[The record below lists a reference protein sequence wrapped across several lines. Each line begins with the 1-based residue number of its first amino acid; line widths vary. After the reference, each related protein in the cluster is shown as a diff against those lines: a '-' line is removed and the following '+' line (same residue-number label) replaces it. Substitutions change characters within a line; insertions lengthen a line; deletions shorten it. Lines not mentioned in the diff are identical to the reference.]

1 MALAIN
7 EEHVDLSGVV
17 TEFAVEQGV
26 RAATRRA
33 TGTPPQPG
41 AEPDR
46 LWKQQAEQG
55 WAGLH
60 LPEEHGGSGF
70 GLPELAVVLE
80 GLGREAGGGPLLPT
94 VVASALV
101 AQYGTAEQQAALL
114 PGLADGSTPASLALT
129 ASVEGGECG
138 ALSGDAGPGI
148 GAVWASLHLIRS
160 GEDIVVLRGETVRV
174 EALDALD
181 PALGIGSVHVDGAG
195 DVLGGAAAAATRLLR
210 TLAAA
215 EAAGGAR
222 ATLDMAL
229 AYAKVREQ
237 FGRTIGSFQA
247 IKHHLAD
254 MLTRSEMAVATA
266 WDAARVV
273 PGPDGS
279 GGDGQAD
286 LAAAVAATVAV
297 RAYLDNARMNIQVHG
312 GIGFTWEH
320 DAHLYLRRAQTLAAL
335 AAPHDEAADE
345 VAARTAAGVRR
356 QYGVSL
362 PPEAEEFRTAAR
374 EFATRYQ
381 GAPEADRRKLALVE
395 GYLQPHWPRPYGR
408 GAGPVEQLVV
418 EQELVGLGLPNL
430 GIGGWV
436 LLTLLQ
442 TASEEQVER
451 WVRPGLLGEYVWC
464 QLFSE
469 PGAGSDAAAVQTRG
483 VRVDGGWRVT
493 GQKVWTSGAQYCQ
506 RGLATIRT
514 NPDAPKH
521 RGITAMVID
530 LTAPEVTVRPLR
542 ELTGQSLFNEVF
554 FDDVFVPDADVVG
567 EPGDGWSVAR
577 ATLANERVSIG
588 GRRSGQAAA
597 ELLRLTDKYRP
608 GDTGLIREIGAL
620 IANELGH
627 ELLNLRAVERAV
639 LGAEPSVEG
648 NVSKL
653 LAAEHGQR
661 VSELGMEIAGPA
673 AVTGKQKTLTL
684 TYLFQ
689 RAMTIAGGTSEVSRN
704 VIAERILGLPREA
717 IKNEG

>member
-1 MALAIN
+1 
-7 EEHVDLSGVV
+7 V
-17 TEFAVEQGV
+17 
-26 RAATRRA
+26 
-33 TGTPPQPG
+33 
-41 AEPDR
+41 
-46 LWKQQAEQG
+46 
-55 WAGLH
+55 
-60 LPEEHGGSGF
+60 
-70 GLPELAVVLE
+70 
-80 GLGREAGGGPLLPT
+80 
-94 VVASALV
+94 
-101 AQYGTAEQQAALL
+101 
-114 PGLADGSTPASLALT
+114 
-129 ASVEGGECG
+129 
-138 ALSGDAGPGI
+138 
-148 GAVWASLHLIRS
+148 
-160 GEDIVVLRGETVRV
+160 
-174 EALDALD
+174 
-181 PALGIGSVHVDGAG
+181 
-195 DVLGGAAAAATRLLR
+195 
-210 TLAAA
+210 LAAA

-266 WDAARVV
+266 WDAARVT
-273 PGPDGS
+273 PGD
-279 GGDGQAD
+279 DGQAD
-286 LAAAVAATVAV
+286 LAAAVAATVAGQ
-297 RAYLDNARMNIQVHG
+297 AYLDNARMNIQVHG

-320 DAHLYLRRAQTLAAL
+320 DAHLYLRRATTLAAL
-335 AAPHDEAADE
+335 ATPRDEAADD
-345 VAARTAAGVRR
+345 VAARTADGVRR

-381 GAPEADRRKLALVE
+381 AAAEGDRRRLALDE

-408 GAGPVEQLVV
+408 GAGPVEQLVL
-418 EQELVGLGLPNL
+418 EQELAALGLPNL

-442 TASEEQVER
+442 TASPEQVER

-514 NPDAPKH
+514 DPDAPKH

-554 FDDVFVPDADVVG
+554 FDDVFVPDSDVVG
-567 EPGDGWSVAR
+567 EPGNGWSVAR

-588 GRRSGQAAA
+588 GRRAGSSAAD
-597 ELLRLTDKYRP
+597 LLRLVDKYRA
-608 GDTGLIREIGAL
+608 GDTGLIREIGGL
-620 IANELGH
+620 IADELGH

-653 LAAEHGQR
+653 LGAEHGQR
-661 VSELGMEIAGPA
+661 VSELGMKIAGAA
-673 AVTGKQKTLTL
+673 AVTGGQKTLTL

-717 IKNEG
+717 IKNER